1 MACVPFGVDMQLQG
15 FTIYSFVV
23 VSDSFILFIMTTFWA
38 TCSSKVYNLQCSFVV
53 VSDSFILFIM
63 TTFWA
68 TCSSKVYNLQC
79 SFVVVS
85 DSFIL
90 FMMTSG
96 GLHSCE

>member
-1 MACVPFGVDMQLQG
+1 MCEYCNGVMVWRAYLFGVDMQLQG

-53 VSDSFILFIM
+53 
-63 TTFWA
+63 A
-68 TCSSKVYNLQC
+68 
-79 SFVVVS
+79 S

-90 FMMTSG
+90 FMMTRVA
-96 GLHSCE
+96 LVWVAQYANM